1 MLPAILSSYRPRAD
15 GSWSITLS
23 TNILRADE
31 KVVIDGMHQQLC
43 CVLLKDSEVLNDE
56 LEAFDS
62 VEMDLIDAKI
72 TPSQRFRNILY
83 RLWEQTEKLKGEEE
97 SKSEFKEFY
106 KVKMEQLC
114 EHFKGKLI

>member
-1 MLPAILSSYRPRAD
+1 MLPAIMSSCRPRND
-15 GSWSITLS
+15 GSWSVTLS
-23 TNILRADE
+23 TNILREDE
-31 KVVIDGMHQQLC
+31 YRVILNMHQQLC
-43 CVLLKDSEVLNDE
+43 CVLIKDSEIINDE

-83 RLWEQTEKLKGEEE
+83 RLWEQEGKQG
-97 SKSEFKEFY
+97 EFKAFY

-114 EHFKGKLI
+114 EHFKGKLN

>member
-62 VEMDLIDAKI
+62 VDMDL
-72 TPSQRFRNILY
+72 
-83 RLWEQTEKLKGEEE
+83 
-97 SKSEFKEFY
+97 
-106 KVKMEQLC
+106 
-114 EHFKGKLI
+114 

>member
-83 RLWEQTEKLKGEEE
+83 RLWEQEGKNG
-97 SKSEFKEFY
+97 EFKEFY